1 MPANS
6 SDVEFV
12 FLQKKI
18 KQLAQQMIKNSKH
31 EAYTLLEMLT
41 SIPEKYVD
49 HDLGKKLLAFINSK
63 DGDIK

>member
-1 MPANS
+1 MPEN
-6 SDVEFV
+6 SDVQFV
-12 FLQKKI
+12 FLQRKI
-18 KQLAQQMIKNSKH
+18 KQLAQETIKNSKK

-49 HDLGKKLLAFINSK
+49 HDLGKKLLAFVNSN